1 MNYRTQLKKLK
12 SNVLLVY
19 HSYAVLMPHIS
30 ATLHDIVTLAA
41 CHRNVTN
48 VALVIRPPAASRV
61 TGPGTNGPGVEVR
74 RDLAAAINK

>member
-1 MNYRTQLKKLK
+1 MINP
-12 SNVLLVY
+12 S
-19 HSYAVLMPHIS
+19 PDIS

-61 TGPGTNGPGVEVR
+61 TGPGTNGPGVEVC